1 VLVVNDGAVMKKMVI
16 KTLDM
21 CGLPIG
27 KMRQVANGKEGFE

>member
-1 VLVVNDGAVMKKMVI
+1 MLVADDGAVLRKMVI

-27 KMRQVANGKEGFE
+27 KMRQAANGKEGFE